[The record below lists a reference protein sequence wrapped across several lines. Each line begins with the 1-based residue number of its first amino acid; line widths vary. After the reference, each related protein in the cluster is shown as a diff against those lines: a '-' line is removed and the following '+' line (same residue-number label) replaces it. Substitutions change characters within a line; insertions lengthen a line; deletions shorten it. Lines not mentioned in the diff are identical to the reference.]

1 VEVPGIFFDS
11 GKSVL
16 KPESEAAVAEIAKLL
31 NTDPDLKV
39 YVVGHADNEGGV
51 DSNIKLS
58 KDWAEAVLQA
68 LVDRRSISSARTI
81 LRRAGPRTAGLS
93 W

>member
-1 VEVPGIFFDS
+1 VPGIFFDS